1 MGFSRQGYWSG
12 LPFPSPRDFPN
23 PGNESEFLPLQADSL
38 PSEPPGK
45 PKMVLM
51 VEKNDRLG
59 IDPRTEVKAI
69 WWDRLG
75 Q

>member
-1 MGFSRQGYWSG
+1 MNKVQHKLQQFFCH
-12 LPFPSPRDFPN
+12 PEATEEPSNINIRED
-23 PGNESEFLPLQADSL
+23 D
-38 PSEPPGK
+38 
-45 PKMVLM
+45 
-51 VEKNDRLG
+51 DRLG